1 MEKELI
7 EEIEKRI
14 NHIETLGKGYGVNA
28 KRIGEL
34 KWVLK
39 TIQKAKEQQGG
50 NVSKLETATDEEID
64 NFLKGKRL
72 LCVKK
77 KGKGIMNPYVSIN
90 AAEQVHDYYIGVAK
104 DLAKGIR
111 EKLTK

>member
-7 EEIEKRI
+7 
-14 NHIETLGKGYGVNA
+14 
-28 KRIGEL
+28 
-34 KWVLK
+34 
-39 TIQKAKEQQGG
+39 
-50 NVSKLETATDEEID
+50 EEID

-77 KGKGIMNPYVSIN
+77 KGKGIINPYVSIN
-90 AAEQVHDYYIGVAK
+90 AEEQVHDYYIGVAK
-104 DLAKGIR
+104 DLAKWMQ